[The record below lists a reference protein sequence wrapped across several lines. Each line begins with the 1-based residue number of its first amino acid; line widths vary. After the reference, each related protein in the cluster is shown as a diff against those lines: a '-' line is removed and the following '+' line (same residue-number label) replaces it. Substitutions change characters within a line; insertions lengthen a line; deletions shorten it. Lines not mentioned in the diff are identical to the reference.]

1 MHTITTYIYYGVN
14 TLKLSM
20 IKSAII
26 TLSLIGLSDASLA
39 YASSSTAVT
48 VNNNTLIALNDW
60 NGLFGGIS
68 AGGVLNDA
76 TLLSNHLGFTNAT
89 GTCNKNSNFASFSPG
104 VQLGFAHQFDS
115 KMVLGFEGDFTYN
128 SNEEAIVNCTCPS
141 FLIVSDRFVIRNQQQ
156 GSIRG
161 RLGYA
166 LDNHLLPFVV
176 VGASYADLGINYSNE
191 GGDYY
196 ARKTSRSGLLVGGGL
211 EWAMSKNWSVRVDY
225 SHADY
230 SKLYMGIP
238 EVYGLSDPQGGS
250 HLSVNTNTI
259 KGSINYWF

>member
-1 MHTITTYIYYGVN
+1 MHHNCYIYYGVN

-26 TLSLIGLSDASLA
+26 TLSLIGLSDLSLA
-39 YASSSTAVT
+39 YNSPSTTVT
-48 VNNNTLIALNDW
+48 VNNNTVTALNDW

-68 AGGVLNDA
+68 AGGVFNDA
-76 TLLSNHLGFTNAT
+76 TLFSNHSGFTNPA
-89 GTCNKNSNFASFSPG
+89 GTCNKSSNFASFSPG

-115 KMVLGFEGDFTYN
+115 KMVMGFEGDFTYN
-128 SNEEAIVNCTCPS
+128 INEEARVNCTCPS
-141 FLIVSDRFVIRNQQQ
+141 FLIASDRFIIKNQHQ

-166 LDNHLLPFVV
+166 LDNKLLPFVL

-196 ARKTSRSGLLVGGGL
+196 SGKITRSGLLVGGGL
-211 EWAMSKNWSVRVDY
+211 EWAVSKNWSVRVDY

-230 SKLYMGIP
+230 SKLNMGIP
-238 EVYGLSDPQGGS
+238 EVYGLNDAQGGS
-250 HLSVNTNTI
+250 HLGLNTNTV
-259 KGSINYWF
+259 KTSVNYWF